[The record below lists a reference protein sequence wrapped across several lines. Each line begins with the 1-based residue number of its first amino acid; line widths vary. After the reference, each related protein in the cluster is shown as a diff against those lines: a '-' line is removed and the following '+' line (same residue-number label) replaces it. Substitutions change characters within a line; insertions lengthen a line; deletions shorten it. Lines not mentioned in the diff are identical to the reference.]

1 MIRQGF
7 TDFQQE
13 LSLLPLVFGGNVD
26 PFQFS
31 KTTTSHIVKTNC
43 RLLYVVR

>member
-13 LSLLPLVFGGNVD
+13 LSLFPIVLMEILIHSNFRKL
-26 PFQFS
+26 QF
-31 KTTTSHIVKTNC
+31 HM
-43 RLLYVVR
+43 